1 MKKTVTLLLLVNA
14 ISIFSQELT
23 LDLDSTIQRAL
34 EKDKSIKSAELSVD
48 NATLDKKQAFKSG
61 LPSVSYYARTAIDG
75 KTSQGYLT
83 LSQKIFDGGKTF
95 IAIKNSNKYVE
106 ASKYNLESTKNTVE
120 LSVVKEYITIL
131 KYQKQL
137 EVLKNSKKE
146 LDSNY
151 KRVKRLYEL
160 DLTTKT
166 EVLNID
172 YSLIDLDS
180 SIVQIEN
187 ALEIA
192 KLNLKNTINI
202 SKSDEIKLEEIK
214 DLDINIMAIDYNN
227 DLSIAKGQS
236 TNAKTA
242 IVSTELKKALEGT
255 SRAEMMPQVEFS
267 LQYGTVNSLS
277 YIDGSLTD
285 LFKEE
290 NRDTLTGITIS
301 GTLFDWGSNYDAYKQ
316 TKNNTKIAQEDEK
329 EAQDSIEV
337 NLRTS
342 YLELLRLSKLKESK
356 EKALESSSENFRY
369 QKQRYEEQLI
379 NSTDFLNAENSLRE
393 SEIGLVNAELD
404 LYYQY
409 KNYLTLLK

>member
-14 ISIFSQELT
+14 ISIFSQDLT
-23 LDLDSTIQRAL
+23 LDLDNTIQRAL

-61 LPSVSYYARTAIDG
+61 LPSVSYYLATTPDSEY
-75 KTSQGYLT
+75 SQGYLT
-83 LSQKIFDGGKTF
+83 LNQKIFDGGKTF
-95 IAIKNSNKYVE
+95 IAIKNSNKYLE
-106 ASKYNLESTKNTVE
+106 ASQYGLEGTKN
-120 LSVVKEYITIL
+120 SVGISVTNQYISIL

-146 LDSNY
+146 LENNY
-151 KRVKRLYEL
+151 KRINRLYEL
-160 DLTTKT
+160 NLITKT
-166 EVLNID
+166 EVLDLN
-172 YSLIDLDS
+172 YSLIELDS
-180 SIVQIEN
+180 SVVQIEN

-192 KLNLKNTINI
+192 KLNLKNTIGI
-202 SKSDEIKLEEIK
+202 SKNDTVNLQEI
-214 DLDINIMAIDYNN
+214 N
-227 DLSIAKGQS
+227 DLSIDIDSIDLDKDLREAKEKS
-236 TNAKTA
+236 ISAKSA
-242 IVSTELKKALEGT
+242 KVATELKKALEGT
-255 SRAEMMPQVEFS
+255 SRAELMPSVEFM
-267 LQYGTVNSLS
+267 LRHGNITQA
-277 YIDGSLTD
+277 DGGVSNV
-285 LFKEE
+285 FKNE
-290 NRDTLTGITIS
+290 NVDTLSTISIS

>member
-23 LDLDSTIQRAL
+23 LDLDNTIQRAL

-61 LPSVSYYARTAIDG
+61 LPSVSYYLATTPDSEY
-75 KTSQGYLT
+75 SQGYLT
-83 LSQKIFDGGKTF
+83 LNQKIFDGGKTF
-95 IAIKNSNKYVE
+95 IAIKNSNKYLE
-106 ASKYNLESTKNTVE
+106 ASQYGLEGTKN
-120 LSVVKEYITIL
+120 SVGISVTNQYISIL

-146 LDSNY
+146 LENNY
-151 KRVKRLYEL
+151 KRINRLYEL
-160 DLTTKT
+160 NLITKT
-166 EVLNID
+166 EVLDLN
-172 YSLIDLDS
+172 YSLIELDS
-180 SIVQIEN
+180 SVVQIEN

-192 KLNLKNTINI
+192 KLNLKNTIGI
-202 SKSDEIKLEEIK
+202 SKNDTVNLQEI
-214 DLDINIMAIDYNN
+214 N
-227 DLSIAKGQS
+227 DLSINIDSIDFDKDLREAKEKS
-236 TNAKTA
+236 ISAKSA
-242 IVSTELKKALEGT
+242 KVATELKKALEGT
-255 SRAEMMPQVEFS
+255 SRAELMPSVEFM
-267 LQYGTVNSLS
+267 LRHGNITQA
-277 YIDGSLTD
+277 DGGVSNV
-285 LFKEE
+285 FKNE
-290 NRDTLTGITIS
+290 NVDTLSTISIS

>member
-23 LDLDSTIQRAL
+23 LDLDNTIQRAL

-61 LPSVSYYARTAIDG
+61 LPSVSYYLATTPDSEY
-75 KTSQGYLT
+75 SQGYLT
-83 LSQKIFDGGKTF
+83 LNQKIFDGGKTF
-95 IAIKNSNKYVE
+95 IAIKNSNKYLE
-106 ASKYNLESTKNTVE
+106 ASQYGLEGTKN
-120 LSVVKEYITIL
+120 SVGISVTNQYISIL

-146 LDSNY
+146 LENNY
-151 KRVKRLYEL
+151 KRINRLYEL
-160 DLTTKT
+160 NLITKT
-166 EVLNID
+166 EVLDLN
-172 YSLIDLDS
+172 YSLIELDS
-180 SIVQIEN
+180 SVVQIEN

-192 KLNLKNTINI
+192 KLNLKNTIGI
-202 SKSDEIKLEEIK
+202 SKNDTVNLQEI
-214 DLDINIMAIDYNN
+214 N
-227 DLSIAKGQS
+227 DLSIDIDSIDFDKDLREAKEKS
-236 TNAKTA
+236 ISAKSA
-242 IVSTELKKALEGT
+242 KVATELKKALEGT
-255 SRAEMMPQVEFS
+255 SRAELMPSVEFM
-267 LQYGTVNSLS
+267 LRHGNITQA
-277 YIDGSLTD
+277 DGGVSNV
-285 LFKEE
+285 FKNE
-290 NRDTLTGITIS
+290 NVDTLSTISIS

-329 EAQDSIEV
+329 EAQDNIEV

>member
-23 LDLDSTIQRAL
+23 LNLDNTIQRAL

-61 LPSVSYYARTAIDG
+61 LPSVSYYLATTPDSEY
-75 KTSQGYLT
+75 SQGYLT
-83 LSQKIFDGGKTF
+83 LNQKIFDGGKTF
-95 IAIKNSNKYVE
+95 IAIKNSNKYLE
-106 ASKYNLESTKNTVE
+106 ASQYGLEGTKN
-120 LSVVKEYITIL
+120 SVGISVTNQYISIL

-146 LDSNY
+146 LENNY
-151 KRVKRLYEL
+151 KRINRLYEL
-160 DLTTKT
+160 NLITKT
-166 EVLNID
+166 EVLDLN
-172 YSLIDLDS
+172 YSLIELDS
-180 SIVQIEN
+180 SVVQIEN

-192 KLNLKNTINI
+192 KLNLKNTIGI
-202 SKSDEIKLEEIK
+202 SKNDIVNLQEI
-214 DLDINIMAIDYNN
+214 N
-227 DLSIAKGQS
+227 DLSIDIDSIDFDKDLREAKEKS
-236 TNAKTA
+236 ISAKSA
-242 IVSTELKKALEGT
+242 KVATELKKALEGT
-255 SRAEMMPQVEFS
+255 SRAELMPSVEFM
-267 LQYGTVNSLS
+267 LRHGNITQA
-277 YIDGSLTD
+277 DGGVSNV
-285 LFKEE
+285 FKNE
-290 NRDTLTGITIS
+290 NVDTLSTISIS
-301 GTLFDWGSNYDAYKQ
+301 GTLFDWGSNYVAYKQ

>member
-23 LDLDSTIQRAL
+23 LDLDNTIQRAL

-61 LPSVSYYARTAIDG
+61 LPNVSYYAGTTIDG
-75 KTSQGYLT
+75 ETSQGNLT
-83 LSQKIFDGGKTF
+83 LTQSLFDGGKTF
-95 IAIKNSNKYVE
+95 IAIKNANKYLESSQYSLENTKNNITLEVTNKYV
-106 ASKYNLESTKNTVE
+106 S
-120 LSVVKEYITIL
+120 IL

-137 EVLKNSKKE
+137 EVLKNSKIE
-146 LDSNY
+146 VESNY
-151 KRVKRLYEL
+151 KRVNRLYEL
-160 DLTTKT
+160 GLATKT
-166 EVLNID
+166 EVLNLN
-172 YSLIDLDS
+172 YSLIELES
-180 SIVQIEN
+180 SIVQVENTIE
-187 ALEIA
+187 IG
-192 KLNLKNTINI
+192 KLNLKNSIGI
-202 SKSDEIKLEEIK
+202 SKDDNLNIEEIK
-214 DLDINIMAIDYNN
+214 DLNVDIISIDFNG
-227 DLSIAKGQS
+227 DLGLAKEKSISAKS
-236 TNAKTA
+236 AKVA
-242 IVSTELKKALEGT
+242 TELTKALEGT
-255 SRAEMMPQVEFS
+255 SRAEMMPKVE
-267 LQYGTVNSLS
+267 LTVQHGTVGNISKVDGGLS
-277 YIDGSLTD
+277 K
-285 LFKEE
+285 LFKSE
-290 NRDTLTGITIS
+290 NRDTLTGITIN

>member
-23 LDLDSTIQRAL
+23 LDLDNTIQRAL

-61 LPSVSYYARTAIDG
+61 LPSVSYYLATTPDSEY
-75 KTSQGYLT
+75 SQGYLT
-83 LSQKIFDGGKTF
+83 LNQKIFDGGKTF
-95 IAIKNSNKYVE
+95 IAIKNSNKYLE
-106 ASKYNLESTKNTVE
+106 ASQYGLEGTKN
-120 LSVVKEYITIL
+120 SVGISVTNQYISIL

-146 LDSNY
+146 LENNY
-151 KRVKRLYEL
+151 KRINRLYEL
-160 DLTTKT
+160 NLITKT
-166 EVLNID
+166 EVLDLN
-172 YSLIDLDS
+172 YSLIELDS
-180 SIVQIEN
+180 SVVQIEN

-192 KLNLKNTINI
+192 KLNLKNTIGI
-202 SKSDEIKLEEIK
+202 SKNDTVNLQEI
-214 DLDINIMAIDYNN
+214 N
-227 DLSIAKGQS
+227 DLSIEIDSIDFDKDLREAKEKS
-236 TNAKTA
+236 ISAKSA
-242 IVSTELKKALEGT
+242 KVATELKKALEGT
-255 SRAEMMPQVEFS
+255 SRAELMPSVEFM
-267 LQYGTVNSLS
+267 LRHGNITQA
-277 YIDGSLTD
+277 DGGVSNV
-285 LFKEE
+285 FKNE
-290 NRDTLTGITIS
+290 NVDTLSTISIS

>member
-23 LDLDSTIQRAL
+23 LDLDNTIQRAL

-61 LPSVSYYARTAIDG
+61 LPSVSYYLATTPDSEY
-75 KTSQGYLT
+75 SQGYLT
-83 LSQKIFDGGKTF
+83 LNQKIFDGGKTF
-95 IAIKNSNKYVE
+95 IAIKNSNKYLE
-106 ASKYNLESTKNTVE
+106 ASQYGLEGTKN
-120 LSVVKEYITIL
+120 SVGISVTNQYISIL

-146 LDSNY
+146 LENNY
-151 KRVKRLYEL
+151 KRINRLYEL
-160 DLTTKT
+160 NLITKT
-166 EVLNID
+166 EVLDLN
-172 YSLIDLDS
+172 YSLIELDS
-180 SIVQIEN
+180 SVVQIEN

-192 KLNLKNTINI
+192 KLNLKNTIGI
-202 SKSDEIKLEEIK
+202 SKNDTVNLQEI
-214 DLDINIMAIDYNN
+214 N
-227 DLSIAKGQS
+227 DLSIDIDSIDFDKDLREAKEKS
-236 TNAKTA
+236 ISAKSA
-242 IVSTELKKALEGT
+242 KVATELKKALEGT
-255 SRAEMMPQVEFS
+255 SRAELMPSVEFM
-267 LQYGTVNSLS
+267 LRHGNITQA
-277 YIDGSLTD
+277 DGGVSNV
-285 LFKEE
+285 FKNE
-290 NRDTLTGITIS
+290 NVDTLSTISIS
-301 GTLFDWGSNYDAYKQ
+301 GTLFDWGSNYGAYKQ

>member
-23 LDLDSTIQRAL
+23 LDLDNTIQRAL

-61 LPSVSYYARTAIDG
+61 LPSVSYYLATTPDSEY
-75 KTSQGYLT
+75 SQGYLT
-83 LSQKIFDGGKTF
+83 LNQKIFDGGKTF
-95 IAIKNSNKYVE
+95 IAIKNSNKYLE
-106 ASKYNLESTKNTVE
+106 ASQYGLEGTKN
-120 LSVVKEYITIL
+120 SVGISVTNQYISIL

-146 LDSNY
+146 LENNY
-151 KRVKRLYEL
+151 KRINRLYEL
-160 DLTTKT
+160 NLITKT
-166 EVLNID
+166 EVLDLN
-172 YSLIDLDS
+172 YSLIELDS
-180 SIVQIEN
+180 SVVQIEN

-192 KLNLKNTINI
+192 KLNLKNTIGI
-202 SKSDEIKLEEIK
+202 SKNDTVNLQEI
-214 DLDINIMAIDYNN
+214 N
-227 DLSIAKGQS
+227 DLSINIDSIDFDKDLREAKEKS
-236 TNAKTA
+236 ISAKSA
-242 IVSTELKKALEGT
+242 KVATELKKALEGT
-255 SRAEMMPQVEFS
+255 SRAELMPSVEVM
-267 LQYGTVNSLS
+267 LRHGNITQA
-277 YIDGSLTD
+277 DGGVSNV
-285 LFKEE
+285 FKNE
-290 NRDTLTGITIS
+290 NVDTLSTISIS

-329 EAQDSIEV
+329 EAQDNIEV

-369 QKQRYEEQLI
+369 QKQRYEVQLI

>member
-23 LDLDSTIQRAL
+23 LNLDNTIQRAL

-61 LPSVSYYARTAIDG
+61 LPSVSYYLATTPDSEY
-75 KTSQGYLT
+75 SQGYLT
-83 LSQKIFDGGKTF
+83 LNQKIFDGGKTF
-95 IAIKNSNKYVE
+95 IAIKNSNKYLE
-106 ASKYNLESTKNTVE
+106 ASQYGLEGTKN
-120 LSVVKEYITIL
+120 SVGISVTNQYISIL

-146 LDSNY
+146 LENNY
-151 KRVKRLYEL
+151 KRINRLYEL
-160 DLTTKT
+160 NLITKT
-166 EVLNID
+166 EVLDLN
-172 YSLIDLDS
+172 YSLIELDS
-180 SIVQIEN
+180 SVVQIEN

-192 KLNLKNTINI
+192 KLNLKNTIGI
-202 SKSDEIKLEEIK
+202 SKNDTVNLQEI
-214 DLDINIMAIDYNN
+214 N
-227 DLSIAKGQS
+227 DLSINIDSIDFDKDLREAKEKS
-236 TNAKTA
+236 ISAKSA
-242 IVSTELKKALEGT
+242 KVATELKKALEGT
-255 SRAEMMPQVEFS
+255 SRAELMPSVEFM
-267 LQYGTVNSLS
+267 LRHGNITQA
-277 YIDGSLTD
+277 DGGVSNV
-285 LFKEE
+285 FKNE
-290 NRDTLTGITIS
+290 NVDTLSTISIS

>member
-23 LDLDSTIQRAL
+23 LDLDNTIQGAL

-61 LPSVSYYARTAIDG
+61 LPSVSYYLATTPDSEY
-75 KTSQGYLT
+75 SQGYLT
-83 LSQKIFDGGKTF
+83 LNQKIFDGGKTF
-95 IAIKNSNKYVE
+95 IAIKNSNKYLE
-106 ASKYNLESTKNTVE
+106 ASQYGLEGTKN
-120 LSVVKEYITIL
+120 SVGISVTNQYISIL

-146 LDSNY
+146 LENNY
-151 KRVKRLYEL
+151 KRINRLYEL
-160 DLTTKT
+160 NLITKT
-166 EVLNID
+166 EVLDLN
-172 YSLIDLDS
+172 YSLIELDS
-180 SIVQIEN
+180 SVVQIEN

-192 KLNLKNTINI
+192 KLNLKNTIGI
-202 SKSDEIKLEEIK
+202 SKNDTVNLQEI
-214 DLDINIMAIDYNN
+214 N
-227 DLSIAKGQS
+227 DLSIDIDSIDFDKDLREAKEKS
-236 TNAKTA
+236 ISAKSA
-242 IVSTELKKALEGT
+242 KVATELKKALEGT
-255 SRAEMMPQVEFS
+255 SRAELMPSVEFM
-267 LQYGTVNSLS
+267 LRHGNITQA
-277 YIDGSLTD
+277 DGGVSNV
-285 LFKEE
+285 FKNE
-290 NRDTLTGITIS
+290 NVDTLSTISIS

>member
-1 MKKTVTLLLLVNA
+1 MEA
-14 ISIFSQELT
+14 SQYG
-23 LDLDSTIQRAL
+23 L
-34 EKDKSIKSAELSVD
+34 EG
-48 NATLDKKQAFKSG
+48 T
-61 LPSVSYYARTAIDG
+61 
-75 KTSQGYLT
+75 
-83 LSQKIFDGGKTF
+83 
-95 IAIKNSNKYVE
+95 KNSVGI
-106 ASKYNLESTKNTVE
+106 
-120 LSVVKEYITIL
+120 SVTNQYISIL

-146 LDSNY
+146 LENNY
-151 KRVKRLYEL
+151 KRINRLYEL
-160 DLTTKT
+160 NLITKT
-166 EVLNID
+166 EVLDLN
-172 YSLIDLDS
+172 YSLIELDS
-180 SIVQIEN
+180 SVVQIEN

-192 KLNLKNTINI
+192 KLNLKNTIGI
-202 SKSDEIKLEEIK
+202 SKNDTVNLQEI
-214 DLDINIMAIDYNN
+214 N
-227 DLSIAKGQS
+227 DLSIDIDSIDFDKDLREAKEKS
-236 TNAKTA
+236 ISAKSA
-242 IVSTELKKALEGT
+242 KVATELKKALEGT
-255 SRAEMMPQVEFS
+255 SRAELMPSVEFM
-267 LQYGTVNSLS
+267 LRHGNITQA
-277 YIDGSLTD
+277 DGGVSNV
-285 LFKEE
+285 FKNE
-290 NRDTLTGITIS
+290 NVDTLSTISIS

>member
-23 LDLDSTIQRAL
+23 LDLDNTIQRAL

-61 LPSVSYYARTAIDG
+61 LPSVSYYLATTPDSEY
-75 KTSQGYLT
+75 SQGYLT
-83 LSQKIFDGGKTF
+83 LNQKIFDGGKTF
-95 IAIKNSNKYVE
+95 IAIKNSNKYLE
-106 ASKYNLESTKNTVE
+106 ASQYGLEGTKN
-120 LSVVKEYITIL
+120 SVGISVTNQYISIL

-146 LDSNY
+146 LENNY
-151 KRVKRLYEL
+151 KRINRLYEL
-160 DLTTKT
+160 NLITKT
-166 EVLNID
+166 EVLDLN
-172 YSLIDLDS
+172 YSLIELDS
-180 SIVQIEN
+180 SVVQIEN

-192 KLNLKNTINI
+192 KLNLKNTIGI
-202 SKSDEIKLEEIK
+202 SKNDTVNLQEI
-214 DLDINIMAIDYNN
+214 N
-227 DLSIAKGQS
+227 DLSIDIDSIDFDKDLREAKEKS
-236 TNAKTA
+236 ISAKSA
-242 IVSTELKKALEGT
+242 KVATELKKALEGT
-255 SRAEMMPQVEFS
+255 SRAELMPSVEFM
-267 LQYGTVNSLS
+267 LRHGNITQA
-277 YIDGSLTD
+277 DGGVSNI
-285 LFKEE
+285 FKNE
-290 NRDTLTGITIS
+290 NVDTLSTISIS

-329 EAQDSIEV
+329 EAQDNIEV

>member
-23 LDLDSTIQRAL
+23 LDLDNTIQRAL

-61 LPSVSYYARTAIDG
+61 LPSVSYYLATTPDSEY
-75 KTSQGYLT
+75 SQGYLT
-83 LSQKIFDGGKTF
+83 LNQKIFDGGKTF
-95 IAIKNSNKYVE
+95 IAIKNSNKYLE
-106 ASKYNLESTKNTVE
+106 ASQYGLEGTKN
-120 LSVVKEYITIL
+120 SVGISVTNQYISIL

-146 LDSNY
+146 LENNY
-151 KRVKRLYEL
+151 KRINRLYEL
-160 DLTTKT
+160 NLITKT
-166 EVLNID
+166 EVLDLN
-172 YSLIDLDS
+172 YSLIELDS
-180 SIVQIEN
+180 SVVQIEN

-192 KLNLKNTINI
+192 KLNLKNTIGI
-202 SKSDEIKLEEIK
+202 SKNDIVNLQEI
-214 DLDINIMAIDYNN
+214 N
-227 DLSIAKGQS
+227 DLSIDIDSIDFDKDLREAKEKS
-236 TNAKTA
+236 ISAKSA
-242 IVSTELKKALEGT
+242 KVATELKKALEGT
-255 SRAEMMPQVEFS
+255 SRAELMPSVEFM
-267 LQYGTVNSLS
+267 LRHGNITQA
-277 YIDGSLTD
+277 DGGVSNV
-285 LFKEE
+285 FKNE
-290 NRDTLTGITIS
+290 NVDTLSTISIS

>member
-23 LDLDSTIQRAL
+23 LNLDNTIQRAL

-61 LPSVSYYARTAIDG
+61 LPSVSYYLATTPDSEY
-75 KTSQGYLT
+75 SQGYLT
-83 LSQKIFDGGKTF
+83 LNQKIFDGGKTF
-95 IAIKNSNKYVE
+95 IAIKNSNKYLE
-106 ASKYNLESTKNTVE
+106 ASQYGLEGTKN
-120 LSVVKEYITIL
+120 SVGISVTNQYISIL

-146 LDSNY
+146 LENNY
-151 KRVKRLYEL
+151 KRINRLYEL
-160 DLTTKT
+160 NLITKT
-166 EVLNID
+166 EVLDLN
-172 YSLIDLDS
+172 YSLIELDS
-180 SIVQIEN
+180 SVVQIEN

-192 KLNLKNTINI
+192 KLNLKNTIGI
-202 SKSDEIKLEEIK
+202 SKNDTVNLQEI
-214 DLDINIMAIDYNN
+214 N
-227 DLSIAKGQS
+227 DLSIDIDSIDFDKDLREAKEKS
-236 TNAKTA
+236 ISAKSA
-242 IVSTELKKALEGT
+242 KVATELKKALEGT
-255 SRAEMMPQVEFS
+255 SRAELMPSVEFM
-267 LQYGTVNSLS
+267 LRHGNITQA
-277 YIDGSLTD
+277 DGGVSNV
-285 LFKEE
+285 FKNE
-290 NRDTLTGITIS
+290 NVDTLSTISIS

>member
-23 LDLDSTIQRAL
+23 LDLDNTIQRAL

-61 LPSVSYYARTAIDG
+61 LPSVRYYLATTPDSEY
-75 KTSQGYLT
+75 SQGYLT
-83 LSQKIFDGGKTF
+83 LNQKIFDGGKTF
-95 IAIKNSNKYVE
+95 IAIKNSNKYLE
-106 ASKYNLESTKNTVE
+106 ASQYGLEGTKN
-120 LSVVKEYITIL
+120 SVGISVTNQYISIL

-146 LDSNY
+146 LENNY
-151 KRVKRLYEL
+151 KRINRLYEL
-160 DLTTKT
+160 NLITKT
-166 EVLNID
+166 EVLDLN
-172 YSLIDLDS
+172 YSLIELDS
-180 SIVQIEN
+180 SVVQIEN

-192 KLNLKNTINI
+192 KLNLKNTIGI
-202 SKSDEIKLEEIK
+202 SKNDTVNLQEI
-214 DLDINIMAIDYNN
+214 N
-227 DLSIAKGQS
+227 DLSINIDSIDFDKDLREAKEKS
-236 TNAKTA
+236 ISAKSA
-242 IVSTELKKALEGT
+242 KVATELKKALEGT
-255 SRAEMMPQVEFS
+255 SRAELMPSVEFM
-267 LQYGTVNSLS
+267 LRHGNITQA
-277 YIDGSLTD
+277 DGGVSNV
-285 LFKEE
+285 FKNE
-290 NRDTLTGITIS
+290 NVDTLSTISIS

>member
-23 LDLDSTIQRAL
+23 LDLDNTIQRAL

-83 LSQKIFDGGKTF
+83 LNQKIFDGGKTF
-95 IAIKNSNKYVE
+95 IAIKNSNKYLE
-106 ASKYNLESTKNTVE
+106 ASQYGLEGTKN
-120 LSVVKEYITIL
+120 SVGISVTNQYISIL

-146 LDSNY
+146 LENNY
-151 KRVKRLYEL
+151 KRINRLYEL
-160 DLTTKT
+160 NLITKT
-166 EVLNID
+166 EVLDLN
-172 YSLIDLDS
+172 YSLIELDS
-180 SIVQIEN
+180 SVVQIEN

-192 KLNLKNTINI
+192 KLNLKNTIGI
-202 SKSDEIKLEEIK
+202 SKNDTVNLQEI
-214 DLDINIMAIDYNN
+214 N
-227 DLSIAKGQS
+227 DLSIDIDSIDFDKDLREAKEKS
-236 TNAKTA
+236 ISAKSA
-242 IVSTELKKALEGT
+242 KVATELKKALEGT
-255 SRAEMMPQVEFS
+255 SRAELMPSVEFM
-267 LQYGTVNSLS
+267 LRHGNITQA
-277 YIDGSLTD
+277 DGGVSNV
-285 LFKEE
+285 FKNE
-290 NRDTLTGITIS
+290 NVDTLSTISIS

>member
-23 LDLDSTIQRAL
+23 LDLDNTIQRAL

-61 LPSVSYYARTAIDG
+61 LPSVSYYLATTPDSEY
-75 KTSQGYLT
+75 SQGYLT
-83 LSQKIFDGGKTF
+83 LNQKIFDGGKTF
-95 IAIKNSNKYVE
+95 IAIKNSNKYLE
-106 ASKYNLESTKNTVE
+106 ASQYGLEGTKN
-120 LSVVKEYITIL
+120 SVGISVTNQYISIL

-146 LDSNY
+146 LENNY
-151 KRVKRLYEL
+151 KRINRLYEL
-160 DLTTKT
+160 NLITKT
-166 EVLNID
+166 EVLDLN
-172 YSLIDLDS
+172 YSLIELDS
-180 SIVQIEN
+180 SVVQIEN

-192 KLNLKNTINI
+192 KLNLKNTIGI
-202 SKSDEIKLEEIK
+202 SKNDTVNLQEI
-214 DLDINIMAIDYNN
+214 N
-227 DLSIAKGQS
+227 DLSIDIDSIDFDKDLREAKEKS
-236 TNAKTA
+236 ISAKSA
-242 IVSTELKKALEGT
+242 KVATELKKALEGT
-255 SRAEMMPQVEFS
+255 SRAELMPSVEFM
-267 LQYGTVNSLS
+267 LRHGNITQA
-277 YIDGSLTD
+277 DGGVSNV
-285 LFKEE
+285 FKNE
-290 NRDTLTGITIS
+290 NVDTLSTISIS

-379 NSTDFLNAENSLRE
+379 NSTDFLNAENRLRE

>member
-23 LDLDSTIQRAL
+23 LDLDNTIQRAL

-61 LPSVSYYARTAIDG
+61 LPSVSYYLATTPDSEY
-75 KTSQGYLT
+75 SQGYLT
-83 LSQKIFDGGKTF
+83 LNQKIFDGGKPF
-95 IAIKNSNKYVE
+95 IAIKNSNKYLE
-106 ASKYNLESTKNTVE
+106 ASQYGLEGTKN
-120 LSVVKEYITIL
+120 SVGISVTNQYISIL

-146 LDSNY
+146 LENNY
-151 KRVKRLYEL
+151 KRINRLYEL
-160 DLTTKT
+160 NLITKT
-166 EVLNID
+166 EVLDLN
-172 YSLIDLDS
+172 YSLIELDS
-180 SIVQIEN
+180 SVVQIEN

-192 KLNLKNTINI
+192 KLNLKNTIGI
-202 SKSDEIKLEEIK
+202 SKNDTVNLQEI
-214 DLDINIMAIDYNN
+214 N
-227 DLSIAKGQS
+227 DLSIDIDSIDFDKDLREAKEKS
-236 TNAKTA
+236 ISAKSA
-242 IVSTELKKALEGT
+242 KVATELKKALEGT
-255 SRAEMMPQVEFS
+255 SRAELMPSVEFM
-267 LQYGTVNSLS
+267 LRHGNITQA
-277 YIDGSLTD
+277 DGGVSNV
-285 LFKEE
+285 FKNE
-290 NRDTLTGITIS
+290 NVDTLSTISIS

>member
-23 LDLDSTIQRAL
+23 LDLDNTIQRAL

-61 LPSVSYYARTAIDG
+61 LPSVSYYLATTPDSEY
-75 KTSQGYLT
+75 SQGYLT
-83 LSQKIFDGGKTF
+83 LNQKIFDGGKTF
-95 IAIKNSNKYVE
+95 IAIKNSNKYLE
-106 ASKYNLESTKNTVE
+106 ASQYGLEGTKN
-120 LSVVKEYITIL
+120 SVGISVTNQYISIL

-146 LDSNY
+146 LENNY
-151 KRVKRLYEL
+151 KRINRLYEL
-160 DLTTKT
+160 NLITKT
-166 EVLNID
+166 EVLDLN
-172 YSLIDLDS
+172 YSLIELDS
-180 SIVQIEN
+180 SVVQIEN

-192 KLNLKNTINI
+192 KLNLKNTIGI
-202 SKSDEIKLEEIK
+202 SKNDTVNLQEI
-214 DLDINIMAIDYNN
+214 N
-227 DLSIAKGQS
+227 DLSIDIDSIDFDKDLREAKEKS
-236 TNAKTA
+236 ISAKSA
-242 IVSTELKKALEGT
+242 KVATELKKALEGT
-255 SRAEMMPQVEFS
+255 SRAELMPSVEFM
-267 LQYGTVNSLS
+267 LRHGNITQA
-277 YIDGSLTD
+277 DGGVSNV
-285 LFKEE
+285 FKNE
-290 NRDTLTGITIS
+290 NVDTLSTISIS

>member
-23 LDLDSTIQRAL
+23 LNLDNTIQRAL

-61 LPSVSYYARTAIDG
+61 LPSVSYYLATTPDSEY
-75 KTSQGYLT
+75 SQGYLT
-83 LSQKIFDGGKTF
+83 LNQKIFDGGKTF
-95 IAIKNSNKYVE
+95 IAIKNSNKYLE
-106 ASKYNLESTKNTVE
+106 ASQYGLEGTKN
-120 LSVVKEYITIL
+120 SVGISVTNQYISIL

-146 LDSNY
+146 LENNY
-151 KRVKRLYEL
+151 KRINRLYEL
-160 DLTTKT
+160 NLITKT
-166 EVLNID
+166 EVLDLN
-172 YSLIDLDS
+172 YSLIELDS
-180 SIVQIEN
+180 SVVQIEN

-192 KLNLKNTINI
+192 KLNLKNTIGI
-202 SKSDEIKLEEIK
+202 SKNDTVNLQEI
-214 DLDINIMAIDYNN
+214 N
-227 DLSIAKGQS
+227 DLSIDIDSIDFDKDLREAKEKS
-236 TNAKTA
+236 ISAKSA
-242 IVSTELKKALEGT
+242 KVATELKKALEGT
-255 SRAEMMPQVEFS
+255 SRAELMPSVEFM
-267 LQYGTVNSLS
+267 LRHGNITQA
-277 YIDGSLTD
+277 DGGVSNI
-285 LFKEE
+285 FKNE
-290 NRDTLTGITIS
+290 NVDTLSTISIS

>member
-23 LDLDSTIQRAL
+23 LDLDNTIQRAL

-61 LPSVSYYARTAIDG
+61 LPSVSYYLATTPDSEY
-75 KTSQGYLT
+75 SQGYLT
-83 LSQKIFDGGKTF
+83 LNQKIFDGGKTF
-95 IAIKNSNKYVE
+95 IAIKNSNKYLE
-106 ASKYNLESTKNTVE
+106 ASQYGLEGTKN
-120 LSVVKEYITIL
+120 SVGISVTNQYICIL

-137 EVLKNSKKE
+137 EVLNNSKKE
-146 LDSNY
+146 LENNY
-151 KRVKRLYEL
+151 KRINRLYEL
-160 DLTTKT
+160 NLITKT
-166 EVLNID
+166 EVLDLN
-172 YSLIDLDS
+172 YSLIELDS
-180 SIVQIEN
+180 SVVQIEN

-192 KLNLKNTINI
+192 KLNLKNTIGI
-202 SKSDEIKLEEIK
+202 SKNDTVNLQEI
-214 DLDINIMAIDYNN
+214 N
-227 DLSIAKGQS
+227 DLSIDIDSIDFDKDLREAKEKS
-236 TNAKTA
+236 ISAKSA
-242 IVSTELKKALEGT
+242 KVATELKKALEGT
-255 SRAEMMPQVEFS
+255 SRAELMPSVEFM
-267 LQYGTVNSLS
+267 LRHGNITQA
-277 YIDGSLTD
+277 DGGVSNV
-285 LFKEE
+285 FKNE
-290 NRDTLTGITIS
+290 NVDTLSTISIS

>member
-1 MKKTVTLLLLVNA
+1 M
-14 ISIFSQELT
+14 
-23 LDLDSTIQRAL
+23 DLDNTIQRAL

-48 NATLDKKQAFKSG
+48 NAPLDKKQAFKSG
-61 LPSVSYYARTAIDG
+61 LPSVSYYLATTPDSEY
-75 KTSQGYLT
+75 SQGYLT
-83 LSQKIFDGGKTF
+83 LNQKIFDGGKTF
-95 IAIKNSNKYVE
+95 IAIKNSNKYLE
-106 ASKYNLESTKNTVE
+106 ASQYGLEGTKN
-120 LSVVKEYITIL
+120 SVGISVTNQYISIL

-146 LDSNY
+146 LENNY
-151 KRVKRLYEL
+151 KRINRLYEL
-160 DLTTKT
+160 NLITKT
-166 EVLNID
+166 EVLDLN
-172 YSLIDLDS
+172 YSLIELDS
-180 SIVQIEN
+180 SVVQIEN

-192 KLNLKNTINI
+192 KLNLKNTIGI
-202 SKSDEIKLEEIK
+202 SKNDTVNLQEI
-214 DLDINIMAIDYNN
+214 N
-227 DLSIAKGQS
+227 DLSINIDSIDFDKDLREAKEKS
-236 TNAKTA
+236 ISAKSA
-242 IVSTELKKALEGT
+242 KVATELKKALEGT
-255 SRAEMMPQVEFS
+255 SRAELMPSVEFM
-267 LQYGTVNSLS
+267 LRHGNITQA
-277 YIDGSLTD
+277 DGGVSNV
-285 LFKEE
+285 FKNE
-290 NRDTLTGITIS
+290 NVDTLSTISIS

>member
-23 LDLDSTIQRAL
+23 LDLDNTIQRAL

-61 LPSVSYYARTAIDG
+61 LPSVSYYLATTPDSEY
-75 KTSQGYLT
+75 SQGYLT
-83 LSQKIFDGGKTF
+83 LNQKIFDGGKTF
-95 IAIKNSNKYVE
+95 IAIKNSNKYLE
-106 ASKYNLESTKNTVE
+106 ASQYGLEGTKN
-120 LSVVKEYITIL
+120 SVGISVTNQYISIL

-146 LDSNY
+146 LENNY
-151 KRVKRLYEL
+151 KRINRLYEL
-160 DLTTKT
+160 NLITKT
-166 EVLNID
+166 EVLDLN
-172 YSLIDLDS
+172 YSLIELDS
-180 SIVQIEN
+180 SVVQIEN

-192 KLNLKNTINI
+192 KLNLKNTIGI
-202 SKSDEIKLEEIK
+202 SKNDTVNLQEI
-214 DLDINIMAIDYNN
+214 N
-227 DLSIAKGQS
+227 DLSIDIDSIDFDKDLREAKEKS
-236 TNAKTA
+236 ISAKSA
-242 IVSTELKKALEGT
+242 KVATELKKALEGT
-255 SRAEMMPQVEFS
+255 SRAELMPSVEFM
-267 LQYGTVNSLS
+267 LRHGNITQA
-277 YIDGSLTD
+277 DGGVSNI
-285 LFKEE
+285 FKNE
-290 NRDTLTGITIS
+290 NVDTLSTISIS

>member
-23 LDLDSTIQRAL
+23 LNLDNTIQRAL

-61 LPSVSYYARTAIDG
+61 LPSVSYYLATTPDSEY
-75 KTSQGYLT
+75 SQGYLT
-83 LSQKIFDGGKTF
+83 LNQKIFDGGKTF
-95 IAIKNSNKYVE
+95 IAIKNSNKYLE
-106 ASKYNLESTKNTVE
+106 ASQYGLEGTKN
-120 LSVVKEYITIL
+120 SVGISVTNQYISIL

-146 LDSNY
+146 LENNY
-151 KRVKRLYEL
+151 KRINRLYEL
-160 DLTTKT
+160 NLITKT
-166 EVLNID
+166 EVLDLN
-172 YSLIDLDS
+172 YSLIELDS
-180 SIVQIEN
+180 SVVQIEN

-192 KLNLKNTINI
+192 KLNLKNTIGI
-202 SKSDEIKLEEIK
+202 SKNDTVNLQEI
-214 DLDINIMAIDYNN
+214 N
-227 DLSIAKGQS
+227 DLSIDIDNIDFDKDLREAKEKS
-236 TNAKTA
+236 ISAKSA
-242 IVSTELKKALEGT
+242 KVATELKKALEGT
-255 SRAEMMPQVEFS
+255 SRAELMPSVEFM
-267 LQYGTVNSLS
+267 LRHGNITQA
-277 YIDGSLTD
+277 DGGVSNI
-285 LFKEE
+285 FKNE
-290 NRDTLTGITIS
+290 NVDTLSTISIS

>member
-23 LDLDSTIQRAL
+23 LNLDNTIQRAL

-61 LPSVSYYARTAIDG
+61 LPSVSYYLATTPDSEY
-75 KTSQGYLT
+75 SQGYLT
-83 LSQKIFDGGKTF
+83 LNQKIFDGGKTF
-95 IAIKNSNKYVE
+95 FAIKNSYKYLE
-106 ASKYNLESTKNTVE
+106 ASQYGLEGTKN
-120 LSVVKEYITIL
+120 SVGISVTNQYISIL

-146 LDSNY
+146 LENNY
-151 KRVKRLYEL
+151 KRINRLYEL
-160 DLTTKT
+160 NLITKT
-166 EVLNID
+166 EVLDLN
-172 YSLIDLDS
+172 YSLIELDS
-180 SIVQIEN
+180 SVVQIEN

-192 KLNLKNTINI
+192 KLNLKNTIGI
-202 SKSDEIKLEEIK
+202 SKNDTVNLQEI
-214 DLDINIMAIDYNN
+214 N
-227 DLSIAKGQS
+227 DLSIDIDSIDFDKDLREAKEKS
-236 TNAKTA
+236 ISAKSA
-242 IVSTELKKALEGT
+242 KVATELKKALEGT
-255 SRAEMMPQVEFS
+255 SRAELMPSVEFM
-267 LQYGTVNSLS
+267 LRHGNITQA
-277 YIDGSLTD
+277 DGGVSNV
-285 LFKEE
+285 FKNE
-290 NRDTLTGITIS
+290 NVDTLSTISIS

>member
-23 LDLDSTIQRAL
+23 LDLDNTIQRAL

-61 LPSVSYYARTAIDG
+61 LPSVSYYLATTPDSEY
-75 KTSQGYLT
+75 SQGYLT
-83 LSQKIFDGGKTF
+83 LNQKIFDGGKTF
-95 IAIKNSNKYVE
+95 IAIKNSNKYLE
-106 ASKYNLESTKNTVE
+106 ASQYGLEGTKN
-120 LSVVKEYITIL
+120 SVGISVTNQYISIL

-146 LDSNY
+146 LENNY
-151 KRVKRLYEL
+151 KRINRLYEL
-160 DLTTKT
+160 NLITKT
-166 EVLNID
+166 EVLDLN
-172 YSLIDLDS
+172 YSLIELDS
-180 SIVQIEN
+180 SVVQIEN

-192 KLNLKNTINI
+192 KLNLKNTIGI
-202 SKSDEIKLEEIK
+202 SKNDTVNLQEI
-214 DLDINIMAIDYNN
+214 N
-227 DLSIAKGQS
+227 DLSIDINSIDFDKDLREAKEKS
-236 TNAKTA
+236 ISAKSA
-242 IVSTELKKALEGT
+242 KVATELKKALEGT
-255 SRAEMMPQVEFS
+255 SRAELMPSVEFM
-267 LQYGTVNSLS
+267 LRHGNITQA
-277 YIDGSLTD
+277 DGGVSNV
-285 LFKEE
+285 FKNE
-290 NRDTLTGITIS
+290 NVDTLSTISIS

>member
-23 LDLDSTIQRAL
+23 LNLDNTIQRAL

-61 LPSVSYYARTAIDG
+61 LPSVSYYLATTPDSEY
-75 KTSQGYLT
+75 SQGYLT
-83 LSQKIFDGGKTF
+83 LNQKIFDGGKTF
-95 IAIKNSNKYVE
+95 IAIKNSNKYLE
-106 ASKYNLESTKNTVE
+106 ASQYGLEGTKN
-120 LSVVKEYITIL
+120 SVGISVTNQYISIL

-146 LDSNY
+146 LENNY
-151 KRVKRLYEL
+151 KRINRLYEL
-160 DLTTKT
+160 NLITKT
-166 EVLNID
+166 EVLDLN
-172 YSLIDLDS
+172 YSLIELDS
-180 SIVQIEN
+180 SVVQIEN

-192 KLNLKNTINI
+192 KLNLKNTIGI
-202 SKSDEIKLEEIK
+202 SKNDTVTLQEI
-214 DLDINIMAIDYNN
+214 N
-227 DLSIAKGQS
+227 DLSIDIDSIDFDKDLREAKEKS
-236 TNAKTA
+236 ISAKSA
-242 IVSTELKKALEGT
+242 KVATELKKALEGT
-255 SRAEMMPQVEFS
+255 SRAELMPSVEFM
-267 LQYGTVNSLS
+267 LRHGNITQA
-277 YIDGSLTD
+277 DGGVSNI
-285 LFKEE
+285 FKNE
-290 NRDTLTGITIS
+290 NVDTLSTISIS

-393 SEIGLVNAELD
+393 SEIGLYGNRSRCRF
-404 LYYQY
+404 
-409 KNYLTLLK
+409 